1 MTMMTMTHL
10 FICIYWQLA
19 DVTPGGVTLPDAD
32 SDAAAAA
39 AAAGAAGG
47 GGGRGPVRHIVDS

>member
-19 DVTPGGVTLPDAD
+19 DVSPGGVTLPDAD
-32 SDAAAAA
+32 SDAAGG
-39 AAAGAAGG
+39 AGAAGG
-47 GGGRGPVRHIVDS
+47 GGREPVRHIVDS

>member
-39 AAAGAAGG
+39 AAAG